1 MNSKMIKGYIFA
13 ILSAVIYGCMPLMA
27 NFIYADGVNP
37 MTLVF
42 LRNFLALPVLAVL
55 AFFETKTLKVP
66 PKPLLFTSVLSF
78 FGCALTPILLFSS
91 YQHMASGVATI
102 FHFAY
107 PAIVVLFGI
116 VIFKKKPQLLSL
128 ISVVL
133 CVVGVALFYNPAE
146 PLSLTGCA
154 LSLGSAVAFAIY
166 IALLSSMK
174 HKITG
179 FLFTFYIALASSIMT
194 FIACVVSNN
203 LALPKSLFGWGLCT
217 LFAVMVTAGA
227 VVLFQQATFLI
238 GGEKTSVLS
247 TLEPITSVVI
257 GIFIF
262 HEDAGIRVLI
272 GSALVVAA
280 SLLIAISDMKK
291 H

>member
-1 MNSKMIKGYIFA
+1 MKSKMIKGYIFA

-27 NFIYADGVNP
+27 NYIYADGVNP

-55 AFFETKTLKVP
+55 AFLEAKTLKVP
-66 PKPLLFTSVLSF
+66 KASLLSMSVLSL

-91 YQHMASGVATI
+91 YQHMDSGAATV
-102 FHFAY
+102 FHYAY
-107 PAIVVLFGI
+107 PAMVVVLGI

-128 ISVVL
+128 VSVVF
-133 CVVGVALFYNPAE
+133 CVVGVALFYNPTE

-154 LSLGSAVAFAIY
+154 FSLGSAVTFAIY
-166 IALLSSMK
+166 VVLLSSTK
-174 HKITG
+174 HKISG

-194 FIACVVSNN
+194 FIACVVSGN
-203 LALPKSLFGWGLCT
+203 LALPKSLFGWGLCV
-217 LFAVMVTAGA
+217 LFAIAVTAGA
-227 VVLFQQATFLI
+227 VVLFQQATFFI

-272 GSALVVAA
+272 GSALVIAA
-280 SLLIAISDMKK
+280 SLLFAISDMKK